1 MYMSQI
7 KPGKS
12 LAVRSLLSN
21 PHKIH
26 GIIERSFDN
35 ERENALWRIDT
46 LHGEDILLILSKREP
61 DLTNAAAQFQSI
73 SAKTIDYDRFLDG
86 IKEDTLY
93 RFRLAANPVFRS
105 TTELN
110 KKGKGK
116 LLAIAGVNER
126 NERDIASGISD
137 KSQTE
142 WLIERA
148 ERNGFKLTA
157 DEFNVVSSSWLDFY
171 KNGKKDHVR
180 IKLAVFEGVLRVKD
194 LELFRNALICG
205 IGREKAYGCGLL
217 TVMKHGS

>member
-1 MYMSQI
+1 MSQI

-12 LAVRSLLSN
+12 LAVRALLSN

-61 DLTNAAAQFQSI
+61 DLTNTAAQFQSI
-73 SAKTIDYDRFLDG
+73 SAKTIDYDRFLDS

-93 RFRLAANPVFRS
+93 RFRLAANPVFRD
-105 TTELN
+105 N
-110 KKGKGK
+110 KTKK
-116 LLAIAGVNER
+116 LVAIAGVNER
-126 NERDIASGISD
+126 DEHDITSGLSRR
-137 KSQTE
+137 SQTE
-142 WLIERA
+142 WLSERS
-148 ERNGFKLTA
+148 EKNGFKLTA
-157 DEFNVVSSSWLDFY
+157 DEFNVVRNSWLDFY

-180 IKLAVFEGVLRVKD
+180 IKLVVFEGVLRVKD
-194 LELFRNALICG
+194 SELFRNALICG